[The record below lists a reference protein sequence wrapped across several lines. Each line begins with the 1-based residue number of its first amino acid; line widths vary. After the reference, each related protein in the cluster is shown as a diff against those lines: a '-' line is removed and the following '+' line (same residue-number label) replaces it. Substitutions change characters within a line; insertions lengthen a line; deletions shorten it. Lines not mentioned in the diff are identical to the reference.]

1 MTTLEQIITDLK
13 ERGMK
18 EKHLWI
24 IKIDNKPI
32 RLKSKIAWKKI
43 GHAKSAL
50 RNYLYD
56 VKYDIKNT
64 HDAKD
69 AYESLLAS
77 GRVDFV
83 VVDLI

>member
-13 ERGMK
+13 ETGIK

-32 RLKSKIAWKKI
+32 RLKSKVAWKKI
-43 GHAKSAL
+43 GHAKNAL
-50 RNYLYD
+50 RHYLYD
-56 VKYDIKNT
+56 VKNG
-64 HDAKD
+64 
-69 AYESLLAS
+69 YESLLAS

-83 VVDLI
+83 VVDLV

>member
-56 VKYDIKNT
+56 VKNG
-64 HDAKD
+64 
-69 AYESLLAS
+69 YESLLAS

-83 VVDLI
+83 VVDLV

>member
-50 RNYLYD
+50 RSYLYG
-56 VKYDIKNT
+56 VKNG
-64 HDAKD
+64 
-69 AYESLLAS
+69 YESLLAS

-83 VVDLI
+83 VVDLV